1 MPSKTKIALVSS
13 LLGSLASAAYSQD
26 KINSLR
32 EAIGKIEPQLAK
44 LNSDYWEQT
53 DAHQKIN
60 HNVLV
65 LKDYADRGI
74 VLTPVEKN
82 YISNFEPY
90 LPEWKEHLDN
100 QWRAIERLND
110 VYTSNNNSLGVH
122 SDMFL
127 GSILTGSIMGGLL
140 LKSYLQAGGYTHIK
154 RSMNKIRNKFASLFG
169 SDNIKGFANFD
180 RINGE
185 NYGEKV

>member
-13 LLGSLASAAYSQD
+13 LLGSLASAAYSND

-53 DAHQKIN
+53 EAHQKIN

-100 QWRAIERLND
+100 QWRAIERL
-110 VYTSNNNSLGVH
+110 
-122 SDMFL
+122 MM
-127 GSILTGSIMGGLL
+127 SIRQTTILWVFTLTCFSGAYSQEA
-140 LKSYLQAGGYTHIK
+140 SWAGC
-154 RSMNKIRNKFASLFG
+154 S
-169 SDNIKGFANFD
+169 
-180 RINGE
+180 
-185 NYGEKV
+185 